1 MKVLLRKILNLMIAL
16 LIVTLLTFLALQVIP
31 GDPVTKMLGADAT
44 AAQAAQLRARLG
56 LDQPV
61 LVRYGRWL
69 LSFLKGDP
77 GMSYSY
83 SMPVAEMLKGKLS
96 VTVILTALSFAMTVF
111 ISIPLG
117 ILTARS
123 ESVRVNHFFLIMDQ
137 LFMALPPFFI
147 GILSVY
153 LFGIVLKLFA
163 PGTYVPLSE
172 SVAGGL
178 GYLLLPALAMAL
190 PRSAMTVKMLRSSI
204 RRQMAEDYV
213 RTARS
218 RGLTDSQILHR
229 HALRGA
235 MVPVVTFLAQSAAE
249 IMTGT
254 IIIEQVFTIPGLGRL
269 LLSSIGSRDFP
280 VVQAIVVMMA
290 VFIILVNFAADLINM
305 AIDPRIRVS

>member
-44 AAQAAQLRARLG
+44 AAQAAQLRTRLG

-77 GMSYSY
+77 GISYSY

-204 RRQMAEDYV
+204 RSQMAEDYV

-218 RGLTDSQILHR
+218 RGLTDSQILRR

>member
-204 RRQMAEDYV
+204 RSQMAEDYV

>member
-77 GMSYSY
+77 GISYSY

-153 LFGIVLKLFA
+153 LFGIVLKLFV
-163 PGTYVPLSE
+163 PGAYVPLSE
-172 SVAGGL
+172 SVTGGL

-204 RRQMAEDYV
+204 RSQMAEDYV

-218 RGLTDSQILHR
+218 RGLTDGQILRR
-229 HALRGA
+229 HALRSA

>member
-77 GMSYSY
+77 GISYSY

-204 RRQMAEDYV
+204 RSQMAEDYV

-218 RGLTDSQILHR
+218 RGLTDSQILRR

-280 VVQAIVVMMA
+280 VVQAIVVLMA

>member
-44 AAQAAQLRARLG
+44 AAQAAQLRTRLG

-204 RRQMAEDYV
+204 RSQMAEDYV

-218 RGLTDSQILHR
+218 RGLTDGQILRR

>member
-153 LFGIVLKLFA
+153 LFGIVLKLFV
-163 PGTYVPLSE
+163 PGAYIPLSE
-172 SVAGGL
+172 SVTGGL

-204 RRQMAEDYV
+204 RSQMAEDYV

-218 RGLTDSQILHR
+218 RGLTDGQILRR
-229 HALRGA
+229 HALRSA

>member
-69 LSFLKGDP
+69 LSFLKGDS

-153 LFGIVLKLFA
+153 LFGIVLKLFV
-163 PGTYVPLSE
+163 PGAYVPLSE
-172 SVAGGL
+172 SVTGGL

-204 RRQMAEDYV
+204 RSQMAEDYV

-218 RGLTDSQILHR
+218 RGLTDGQILRR

-305 AIDPRIRVS
+305 AIDSRIRVS

>member
-123 ESVRVNHFFLIMDQ
+123 ESVRVNHFLDRK
-137 LFMALPPFFI
+137 
-147 GILSVY
+147 SV
-153 LFGIVLKLFA
+153 V
-163 PGTYVPLSE
+163 
-172 SVAGGL
+172 
-178 GYLLLPALAMAL
+178 
-190 PRSAMTVKMLRSSI
+190 
-204 RRQMAEDYV
+204 
-213 RTARS
+213 
-218 RGLTDSQILHR
+218 
-229 HALRGA
+229 
-235 MVPVVTFLAQSAAE
+235 
-249 IMTGT
+249 
-254 IIIEQVFTIPGLGRL
+254 
-269 LLSSIGSRDFP
+269 
-280 VVQAIVVMMA
+280 
-290 VFIILVNFAADLINM
+290 
-305 AIDPRIRVS
+305 

>member
-1 MKVLLRKILNLMIAL
+1 
-16 LIVTLLTFLALQVIP
+16 
-31 GDPVTKMLGADAT
+31 
-44 AAQAAQLRARLG
+44 
-56 LDQPV
+56 
-61 LVRYGRWL
+61 
-69 LSFLKGDP
+69 
-77 GMSYSY
+77 MSYSY

-204 RRQMAEDYV
+204 RSQMAEDYV

-218 RGLTDSQILHR
+218 RGLTDSQILRR

>member
-204 RRQMAEDYV
+204 RSQMAEDYV

-218 RGLTDSQILHR
+218 RGLTDSQILRR

-280 VVQAIVVMMA
+280 VVQAIVVLMA
-290 VFIILVNFAADLINM
+290 VFIILVNFAADLIDM

>member
-280 VVQAIVVMMA
+280 VVQAIVVLMA

>member
-204 RRQMAEDYV
+204 RSQMAEDYV

-280 VVQAIVVMMA
+280 VVQAIVVLMA

>member
-204 RRQMAEDYV
+204 RSQMAEDYV

-218 RGLTDSQILHR
+218 RGLTDSQILRR

-290 VFIILVNFAADLINM
+290 VFVILVNFAADLINM

>member
-163 PGTYVPLSE
+163 PGTYVPLSV

-204 RRQMAEDYV
+204 RSQMAEDYV

-218 RGLTDSQILHR
+218 RGLTDSQILRR

-280 VVQAIVVMMA
+280 VVQAIVVLMA
-290 VFIILVNFAADLINM
+290 VFVILVSFAADLINM

>member
-204 RRQMAEDYV
+204 RSQMAEDYV

-218 RGLTDSQILHR
+218 RGLTDSQILRR

-280 VVQAIVVMMA
+280 VVQAIVVLMA

>member
-123 ESVRVNHFFLIMDQ
+123 ESVRFFLIMDQ

-153 LFGIVLKLFA
+153 LFGIVLKLFV
-163 PGTYVPLSE
+163 PGAYVPLSE
-172 SVAGGL
+172 SVTGGL

-204 RRQMAEDYV
+204 RSQMAEDYV

-218 RGLTDSQILHR
+218 RGLTDGQILRR

-269 LLSSIGSRDFP
+269 LLSSIG
-280 VVQAIVVMMA
+280 
-290 VFIILVNFAADLINM
+290 
-305 AIDPRIRVS
+305 

>member
-44 AAQAAQLRARLG
+44 AAQAAQLRTRLG

-77 GMSYSY
+77 GISYSY
-83 SMPVAEMLKGKLS
+83 SMPVAEMLNGKLS
-96 VTVILTALSFAMTVF
+96 VTVILTALSFAMTVL

-123 ESVRVNHFFLIMDQ
+123 ENVRVNHFFLIMDQ

-204 RRQMAEDYV
+204 RSQMAEDYV

-218 RGLTDSQILHR
+218 RGLTDSQILRR

-280 VVQAIVVMMA
+280 VVQAIVVLMA

>member
-77 GMSYSY
+77 GISYSY

-96 VTVILTALSFAMTVF
+96 VTVILTALSFAMTVL

-123 ESVRVNHFFLIMDQ
+123 ESVRVNYFFLIMDQ

-204 RRQMAEDYV
+204 RSQMAEDYV

-254 IIIEQVFTIPGLGRL
+254 IIIEQVFTIPGLGWL

>member
-204 RRQMAEDYV
+204 RSQMAEDYV

-218 RGLTDSQILHR
+218 RGLTDSQILRR

-280 VVQAIVVMMA
+280 VVQAIVVLMA
-290 VFIILVNFAADLINM
+290 VFVILVNFAADLINM

>member
-44 AAQAAQLRARLG
+44 AAQAAQLRTRLG

-204 RRQMAEDYV
+204 RSQMAEDYV

-218 RGLTDSQILHR
+218 RGLTDSQILRR

>member
-44 AAQAAQLRARLG
+44 AAQAAQLRTRLG

-123 ESVRVNHFFLIMDQ
+123 ESVRVNHFFLVMDQ

-218 RGLTDSQILHR
+218 RGLTDSQILRR

>member
-44 AAQAAQLRARLG
+44 AAQAAQLRTRLG

-77 GMSYSY
+77 GISYSY

-218 RGLTDSQILHR
+218 RGLTDSQILRR

>member
-44 AAQAAQLRARLG
+44 VAQAAQLRARLG

-77 GMSYSY
+77 GISYSY

-117 ILTARS
+117 ILTARA

-153 LFGIVLKLFA
+153 LFGIVLKLFV
-163 PGTYVPLSE
+163 PGAYVPLSE
-172 SVAGGL
+172 SVTGGL

-204 RRQMAEDYV
+204 RSQMAEDYV

-218 RGLTDSQILHR
+218 RGLTDGQILRR
-229 HALRGA
+229 HALRSA

>member
-204 RRQMAEDYV
+204 RSQMAEDYV

-218 RGLTDSQILHR
+218 RGLTDSQILRR

>member
-31 GDPVTKMLGADAT
+31 GKMLGADAT

-153 LFGIVLKLFA
+153 LFGIVLKCGRGPGVSSAAGAGDGA
-163 PGTYVPLSE
+163 PAVCYD
-172 SVAGGL
+172 
-178 GYLLLPALAMAL
+178 
-190 PRSAMTVKMLRSSI
+190 R
-204 RRQMAEDYV
+204 EDA
-213 RTARS
+213 ARLDPQPDG
-218 RGLTDSQILHR
+218 RGLCANR
-229 HALRGA
+229 PFKGA
-235 MVPVVTFLAQSAAE
+235 DGQPDSAAPRFE
-249 IMTGT
+249 RCNGAGCDIPCAGCCGNHDRNHHHRAGFYDSGAWAAAS
-254 IIIEQVFTIPGLGRL
+254 VFDRKPGFPGRPGNRGPD
-269 LLSSIGSRDFP
+269 GSFYHSGKLCGGSH
-280 VVQAIVVMMA
+280 QYG
-290 VFIILVNFAADLINM
+290 N
-305 AIDPRIRVS
+305 

>member
-153 LFGIVLKLFA
+153 LFGIVLKLFV
-163 PGTYVPLSE
+163 PGAYVPLSE
-172 SVAGGL
+172 SVTGGL

-204 RRQMAEDYV
+204 RSQMAEDYV

-218 RGLTDSQILHR
+218 RGLTDGQILRR
-229 HALRGA
+229 HALRSA

>member
-204 RRQMAEDYV
+204 RSQMAEDYV

-218 RGLTDSQILHR
+218 RGLTDSQILRR

-290 VFIILVNFAADLINM
+290 VFIILVSFAADLINM

>member
-44 AAQAAQLRARLG
+44 AAQAAQLRTRLG

-77 GMSYSY
+77 GISYSY

-204 RRQMAEDYV
+204 RSQMAEDYV

-218 RGLTDSQILHR
+218 RGLTDSQILRR

-280 VVQAIVVMMA
+280 VVQAIVVLMA
-290 VFIILVNFAADLINM
+290 VFVILVNFAADLINM

>member
-44 AAQAAQLRARLG
+44 AAQTAQLRTRLG

-77 GMSYSY
+77 GISYSY

-204 RRQMAEDYV
+204 RSQMAEDYV

-218 RGLTDSQILHR
+218 RGLTDSQILRR

>member
-123 ESVRVNHFFLIMDQ
+123 ESVRQ

-204 RRQMAEDYV
+204 RSQMAEDYV

-218 RGLTDSQILHR
+218 RGLTDSQILRR

>member
-69 LSFLKGDP
+69 LSFLEGDP

-204 RRQMAEDYV
+204 RSQMAEDYV

-218 RGLTDSQILHR
+218 RGLTDSQILRR

-280 VVQAIVVMMA
+280 VVQAIVVLMA

>member
-44 AAQAAQLRARLG
+44 AAQAAQLRTRLG

-77 GMSYSY
+77 GISYSY
-83 SMPVAEMLKGKLS
+83 SMPVAEMLN
-96 VTVILTALSFAMTVF
+96 
-111 ISIPLG
+111 
-117 ILTARS
+117 ARS

-204 RRQMAEDYV
+204 RSQMAEDYV

-280 VVQAIVVMMA
+280 VVQAIVVLMA

>member
-77 GMSYSY
+77 GISYSY

-204 RRQMAEDYV
+204 RSQMAEDYV

-218 RGLTDSQILHR
+218 RGLTDSQILRR

>member
-44 AAQAAQLRARLG
+44 AAQAAQLRTRLG

-96 VTVILTALSFAMTVF
+96 VTVILTVLSFTMTVLL
-111 ISIPLG
+111 SIPLG

-204 RRQMAEDYV
+204 RSQMAEDYV

-218 RGLTDSQILHR
+218 RGLTDSQILRR

>member
-153 LFGIVLKLFA
+153 LFGIVLKLFV
-163 PGTYVPLSE
+163 PGAYVPLSE
-172 SVAGGL
+172 SVTGGL

-204 RRQMAEDYV
+204 RSQMAEDYV

-218 RGLTDSQILHR
+218 RGLTDGQILRR
-229 HALRGA
+229 HALRSA

-290 VFIILVNFAADLINM
+290 VFIILVSFAADLINM

>member
-44 AAQAAQLRARLG
+44 AAQAAQLRTRLG

-77 GMSYSY
+77 GISYSY

-96 VTVILTALSFAMTVF
+96 VTVILTVLSFTMTVLL
-111 ISIPLG
+111 SIPLG

-204 RRQMAEDYV
+204 RSQMAEDYV

-218 RGLTDSQILHR
+218 RGLTDSQILRR